1 MKTPIV
7 HELRRAGHLRPD
19 AHERQKALVARSL
32 MAIREPR
39 LVWDERTRTRARVG

>member
-19 AHERQKALVARSL
+19 RHERQKALVPRSL
-32 MAIREPR
+32 VAVREPR
-39 LVWDERTRTRARVG
+39 LAWDERTRTARKPT

>member
-19 AHERQKALVARSL
+19 RHERQKALVARSL
-32 MAIREPR
+32 VTLREPR
-39 LVWDERTRTRARVG
+39 PGWDERTRTAGKPA

>member
-7 HELRRAGHLRPD
+7 HELRRAGNLRPD

-32 MAIREPR
+32 MAVREPR
-39 LVWDERTRTRARVG
+39 LVWDERTRTRARVA